1 LARREE
7 RLLVVLAEVRCGG
20 IGCSQGY
27 TDDTAETVA
36 QLASTVYELVIT
48 DVDTPRAGEVVFQV
62 SLIST
67 ATRKMGNEVIL
78 AHLRTSLS
86 ETF

>member
-1 LARREE
+1 
-7 RLLVVLAEVRCGG
+7 LVLLAEVRCGG

-48 DVDTPRAGEVVFQV
+48 DVNKV
-62 SLIST
+62 
-67 ATRKMGNEVIL
+67 
-78 AHLRTSLS
+78 LS
-86 ETF
+86 KLGF